1 MLVSTLRRPFIEMAF
16 KHGSEHEMVAGDRK
30 TEESVKQRVY
40 RTLRAR
46 VMCGA
51 VAPGLAI
58 TMQGVAADLGVSTMP
73 VREALHRLVA
83 EGALEHLDNRRVRV
97 PRMTP
102 AKFEEI
108 IAARLALEP
117 LAAER
122 ALPHID
128 EDRLLLLQK
137 IDSDIGDA
145 YAADDLLR
153 STELNFAFHRTM
165 YEPKAGTVLL
175 DLMESVWLRLGPFM
189 RLATANLEESYRIDR
204 HAEAMEAIRSRDA
217 GGLKAAIIADIQDGI
232 GHLGRHF
239 FNDGATSPKV

>member
-1 MLVSTLRRPFIEMAF
+1 MLVSPLGQPFIGISIGQWFGQRMAV
-16 KHGSEHEMVAGDRK
+16 GERK

-58 TMQGVAADLGVSTMP
+58 TIQGVAADLGVSTMP

-128 EDRLLLLQK
+128 EERLDRLQK
-137 IDSDIGDA
+137 IDADIGEA

-165 YEPKAGTVLL
+165 YEPKAATVLL

-204 HAEAMEAIRSRDA
+204 HAEAMGAIRSGDA
-217 GGLKAAIIADIQDGI
+217 IGLKTAIIADIQDGI

-239 FNDGATSPKV
+239 LSEGGVPLKA

>member
-1 MLVSTLRRPFIEMAF
+1 MAL
-16 KHGSEHEMVAGDRK
+16 GDRRAD
-30 TEESVKQRVY
+30 ESAKQRVY
-40 RTLRAR
+40 RTLRSR

-58 TMQGVAADLGVSTMP
+58 TIQGVAADLAVSTMP

-83 EGALEHLDNRRVRV
+83 EGALEYLDNRRVRV
-97 PRMTP
+97 PGMTP

-108 IAARLALEP
+108 IAARMALEP

-128 EDRLLLLQK
+128 DDRLKRLAD
-137 IDSDIGDA
+137 IDTAIGEA
-145 YAADDLLR
+145 YAANDLLR

-165 YEPKAGTVLL
+165 YEPSAGTVLL
-175 DLMESVWLRLGPFM
+175 DLMESIWLRLGPFM

-204 HAEAMEAIRSRDA
+204 HAEAMDAIRSGDA
-217 GGLKAAIIADIQDGI
+217 GALKTAIVADIQDGI

-239 FNDGATSPKV
+239 LSESGLLPKIPR

>member
-1 MLVSTLRRPFIEMAF
+1 
-16 KHGSEHEMVAGDRK
+16 
-30 TEESVKQRVY
+30 
-40 RTLRAR
+40 
-46 VMCGA
+46 MCGA

-58 TMQGVAADLGVSTMP
+58 TIQGVAADLGVSTMP

-83 EGALEHLDNRRVRV
+83 EGALEYLDNRRVRV
-97 PRMTP
+97 PSMTP

-108 IAARLALEP
+108 IAARMALEP

-128 EDRLLLLQK
+128 DDRLEQLER
-137 IDSDIGDA
+137 IDIDIGDA

-153 STELNFAFHRTM
+153 STELNFVFHRTM
-165 YEPKAGTVLL
+165 YEPNAGTVLL

-204 HAEAMEAIRSRDA
+204 HAEAMDAIRSRDA
-217 GGLKAAIIADIQDGI
+217 GGLKAAIAADIQDGI

-239 FNDGATSPKV
+239 LSDTGSSLKISTTR

>member
-1 MLVSTLRRPFIEMAF
+1 MASAERRA
-16 KHGSEHEMVAGDRK
+16 
-30 TEESVKQRVY
+30 EESVKQRVY
-40 RTLRAR
+40 RILRAR

-58 TMQGVAADLGVSTMP
+58 TIQGVAADLGVSTMP
-73 VREALHRLVA
+73 IREALHRLVA

-102 AKFEEI
+102 EKFEEI
-108 IAARLALEP
+108 IAARMALEP

-128 EDRLLLLQK
+128 EDRLKHLES
-137 IDSDIGDA
+137 IDTAIGEA

-153 STELNFAFHRTM
+153 STELNFLFHRTM
-165 YEPKAGTVLL
+165 YEPNAGTVLL

-204 HAEAMEAIRSRDA
+204 HAEAMDAIRSRDA
-217 GGLKAAIIADIQDGI
+217 SALKAAIIADIQDGI

-239 FNDGATSPKV
+239 LSDAGGSRLIYLGQ

>member
-1 MLVSTLRRPFIEMAF
+1 MASGERR
-16 KHGSEHEMVAGDRK
+16 V
-30 TEESVKQRVY
+30 EESVKQRVY

-58 TMQGVAADLGVSTMP
+58 TIQGVAADLGVSTMP

-97 PRMTP
+97 PQMTP

-128 EDRLLLLQK
+128 EHRLDQLQK
-137 IDSDIGDA
+137 IDTDIGEA

-153 STELNFAFHRTM
+153 STELNFAFHRAL
-165 YEPKAGTVLL
+165 YEPNAGTVLL

-204 HAEAMEAIRSRDA
+204 HAEAMDAIRSNDA
-217 GGLKAAIIADIQDGI
+217 SALKAAIVADIQDGI

-239 FNDGATSPKV
+239 LSDGGIAPKA